1 MSAFLN
7 EIPPR
12 LRPTIRSFTTDMWEG
27 YLNAV
32 EEYIAEHADVT
43 ARLVVDRFHVAQQY
57 RDDFDDLRKQE
68 MKRLKQELP
77 PDVYAQDV
85 KGTLWPLRKNHQDLD
100 KEERRRLRR
109 LFQLTPCLHQ
119 AYTLREEL
127 TAIFNRSQTMQEAER
142 RLTSWI
148 KKVEQLNATC
158 FRPFIKT
165 LSSHWTLI
173 INYFAD
179 RVTSGFV
186 EGLNNKIRIITRRC
200 YGIRKP
206 STLFQRL
213 WLDLEARLIYATKWL
228 FTLSTT

>member
-1 MSAFLN
+1 VRAFLD

-12 LRPTIRSFTTDMWEG
+12 LRPTIRNFTTDMWEG

-32 EEYIAEHADVT
+32 EEYIAEHDDVT

-77 PDVYAQDV
+77 PEVYAQDV
-85 KGTLWPLRKNHQDLD
+85 KGTLWSLRKNHQDLD
-100 KEERRRLRR
+100 EAERIRLRR
-109 LFQLTPCLHQ
+109 LFQYAPCLHQ

-127 TAIFNRSQTMQEAER
+127 TAIFNRAQTTQEAER

-148 KKVEQLNATC
+148 KKVKQVNATC
-158 FRPFIKT
+158 FRPFVKT
-165 LSSHWTLI
+165 LTSHWTRI

-186 EGLNNKIRIITRRC
+186 EGLNNKIRTITRRC

-213 WLDLEARLIYATKWL
+213 WLDLEARLFYATKRPS
-228 FTLSTT
+228 TLSTT

>member
-85 KGTLWPLRKNHQDLD
+85 KGILWPLRKNHQDLD

-127 TAIFNRSQTMQEAER
+127 TAIFNRSRTMQEAER

-148 KKVEQLNATC
+148 KKVERLNATC

-186 EGLNNKIRIITRRC
+186 EGLNNKIRTITRRC

-213 WLDLEARLIYATKWL
+213 WLDLEARLIYAPKWL
-228 FTLSTT
+228 FALSTT

>member
-1 MSAFLN
+1 
-7 EIPPR
+7 
-12 LRPTIRSFTTDMWEG
+12 MWEG

-85 KGTLWPLRKNHQDLD
+85 KGILWPLRKNHQDLD
-100 KEERRRLRR
+100 EEERLRLRR
-109 LFQLTPCLHQ
+109 LFQHAPRLHQ

-127 TAIFNRSQTMQEAER
+127 TAIFNRAQTTQEAER

-158 FRPFIKT
+158 FQPFVKT

-186 EGLNNKIRIITRRC
+186 EGLNNKIRTITRRC

-213 WLDLEARLIYATKWL
+213 WLDLEARLFYAIKRRS
-228 FTLSTT
+228 TLSTT

>member
-1 MSAFLN
+1 MRAFLD

-32 EEYIAEHADVT
+32 EEYITEHDDVT

-57 RDDFDDLRKQE
+57 RDDFDELRKQE
-68 MKRLKQELP
+68 TKRLKQELP

-100 KEERRRLRR
+100 EEERIQLRR
-109 LFQLTPCLHQ
+109 LFQHTPRLHQ

-127 TAIFNRSQTMQEAER
+127 TAIFNRTQTMQEAER

-148 KKVEQLNATC
+148 KKVERLNATC
-158 FRPFIKT
+158 FRPFVKT

-179 RVTSGFV
+179 RITSGFV
-186 EGLNNKIRIITRRC
+186 EGLNNKIRTITRRC

-213 WLDLEARLIYATKWL
+213 WLDLEARLFYATKRPS
-228 FTLSTT
+228 TLSTT

>member
-1 MSAFLN
+1 
-7 EIPPR
+7 
-12 LRPTIRSFTTDMWEG
+12 MWEG

-32 EEYIAEHADVT
+32 EEYIAEHDDVT

-57 RDDFDDLRKQE
+57 RNDFDDLRKQE

-100 KEERRRLRR
+100 EEERIRLRR
-109 LFQLTPCLHQ
+109 LFQHAPRLHQ

-127 TAIFNRSQTMQEAER
+127 TAIFNRAQTMQEAER
-142 RLTSWI
+142 RLTAWI
-148 KKVEQLNATC
+148 KKVERLNATC

-179 RVTSGFV
+179 RITSGFV
-186 EGLNNKIRIITRRC
+186 EGLNNKIRTITRRC

-228 FTLSTT
+228 FPLSTT

>member
-1 MSAFLN
+1 MN

-85 KGTLWPLRKNHQDLD
+85 KGILWPLRKNHQDLD
-100 KEERRRLRR
+100 EEERLRLRR
-109 LFQLTPCLHQ
+109 LFQHAPRLHQ

-127 TAIFNRSQTMQEAER
+127 TAIFNRAQTTQEAER

-158 FRPFIKT
+158 FQPFVKT

-186 EGLNNKIRIITRRC
+186 EGLNNKIRTITRRC

-213 WLDLEARLIYATKWL
+213 WLDLEARLFYAIKRRS
-228 FTLSTT
+228 TLSTT

>member
-1 MSAFLN
+1 M
-7 EIPPR
+7 
-12 LRPTIRSFTTDMWEG
+12 
-27 YLNAV
+27 
-32 EEYIAEHADVT
+32 
-43 ARLVVDRFHVAQQY
+43 VDRFHVAQQY
-57 RDDFDDLRKQE
+57 RDDFDTLRKQE

-100 KEERRRLRR
+100 EEERIRLRR
-109 LFQLTPCLHQ
+109 LFQYAPRLHQ

-127 TAIFNRSQTMQEAER
+127 TAIFNRAQTMQQAER
-142 RLTSWI
+142 RLTSWVS
-148 KKVEQLNATC
+148 KVERLNATC
-158 FRPFIKT
+158 FRPFVKT

-186 EGLNNKIRIITRRC
+186 EGLNNKIRTITRRC

-213 WLDLEARLIYATKWL
+213 WLDLEARLLTTPRRA

>member
-1 MSAFLN
+1 VSAFLN

-32 EEYIAEHADVT
+32 EEYIADHDDVT

-57 RDDFDDLRKQE
+57 RDDFDELRKEE
-68 MKRLKQELP
+68 MKRLKHELP

-85 KGTLWPLRKNHQDLD
+85 KGILWPLRKNHQDLD
-100 KEERRRLRR
+100 TEERRRLRR
-109 LFQLTPCLHQ
+109 LFQLAPRLHQ

-127 TAIFNRSQTMQEAER
+127 TAIFNHSQTMQEAER

-148 KKVEQLNATC
+148 KKVEQLDATC

-165 LSSHWTLI
+165 LSSHWRLI

-186 EGLNNKIRIITRRC
+186 EGMNNKIRTITRRC

-213 WLDLEARLIYATKWL
+213 WLDLEARLIYASRWP

>member
-1 MSAFLN
+1 
-7 EIPPR
+7 
-12 LRPTIRSFTTDMWEG
+12 MWEG

-85 KGTLWPLRKNHQDLD
+85 KGILWPLRKNHQDLD

-127 TAIFNRSQTMQEAER
+127 TAIFNRAQTMQEAER

-148 KKVEQLNATC
+148 KKVERLNATC

-186 EGLNNKIRIITRRC
+186 EGLNNKIRTITRRC

-213 WLDLEARLIYATKWL
+213 WLDLEARLIYAPKWL
-228 FTLSTT
+228 FALSTT

>member
-1 MSAFLN
+1 MRAFLD

-12 LRPTIRSFTTDMWEG
+12 LRPTIRFFTTDMWEG

-32 EEYIAEHADVT
+32 EEYITEHDDVS

-57 RDDFDDLRKQE
+57 RDDFDELRKQE
-68 MKRLKQELP
+68 TKRLKQELP

-100 KEERRRLRR
+100 EEERIQLRR
-109 LFQLTPCLHQ
+109 LFQHTPRLHQ

-127 TAIFNRSQTMQEAER
+127 TAIFNRTQTMQEAER

-148 KKVEQLNATC
+148 KKVERLNATC
-158 FRPFIKT
+158 FRPFVKT

-179 RVTSGFV
+179 RITSGFV
-186 EGLNNKIRIITRRC
+186 EGLNNKIRTITRRC

-213 WLDLEARLIYATKWL
+213 WLDLEARLFYATKRPS
-228 FTLSTT
+228 TLSTT

>member
-1 MSAFLN
+1 
-7 EIPPR
+7 
-12 LRPTIRSFTTDMWEG
+12 MWEG

-32 EEYIAEHADVT
+32 EEYIAEHDDVT

-77 PDVYAQDV
+77 PEVYAQDV
-85 KGTLWPLRKNHQDLD
+85 KGTLWSLRKNHQDLD
-100 KEERRRLRR
+100 EAERIRLRR
-109 LFQLTPCLHQ
+109 LFQYAPCLHQ

-127 TAIFNRSQTMQEAER
+127 TAIFSRAQTTQEAER

-148 KKVEQLNATC
+148 KKVKQVNATC
-158 FRPFIKT
+158 FRPFVKT
-165 LSSHWTLI
+165 LTSHWTRI

-186 EGLNNKIRIITRRC
+186 EGLNNKIRTITRRC

-213 WLDLEARLIYATKWL
+213 WLDLEARLFYATKRPS
-228 FTLSTT
+228 TLSTT

>member
-7 EIPPR
+7 DIPSR

-32 EEYIAEHADVT
+32 EEYIAEHDDVT

-57 RDDFDDLRKQE
+57 RNDFDDLRKQE
-68 MKRLKQELP
+68 MKRLKEELP
-77 PDVYAQDV
+77 PEVYDRDV
-85 KGTLWPLRKNHQDLD
+85 KGTLWPLRKNHQELD
-100 KEERRRLRR
+100 EEERIRLRR
-109 LFQLTPCLHQ
+109 LFQHAPRLQQ

-127 TAIFNRSQTMQEAER
+127 TAIFNHTQTMQEAER

-148 KKVEQLNATC
+148 KKVERLKATC
-158 FRPFIKT
+158 FRPFVKT
-165 LSSHWTLI
+165 LSSHWALI

-186 EGLNNKIRIITRRC
+186 EGLNNKIRTITRRC

-213 WLDLEARLIYATKWL
+213 WLDLEARLFYATKR
-228 FTLSTT
+228 LSTVSTT

>member
-85 KGTLWPLRKNHQDLD
+85 KGILWPLRKNHQDLD
-100 KEERRRLRR
+100 EEERLRLRR
-109 LFQLTPCLHQ
+109 LFQHAPRLHQ

-127 TAIFNRSQTMQEAER
+127 TAIFNRAQTTQEAER

-158 FRPFIKT
+158 FQPFVKT

-186 EGLNNKIRIITRRC
+186 EGLNNKIRTITRRC

-213 WLDLEARLIYATKWL
+213 WLDLEARLFYAIKRRS
-228 FTLSTT
+228 TLSTT